1 MADEKFKKPKPN
13 FQAILKKQ
21 KEMEDDEKFA
31 ISDSLQEYIDTIA
44 KQAGYQ
50 NQDK

>member
-31 ISDSLQEYIDTIA
+31 ISDSLQEYIDTIG
-44 KQAGYQ
+44 KQAVFRT
-50 NQDK
+50 KIS